1 MKLHRIFFL
10 CLLGVFV
17 VSWQLIPKIAQ
28 AQNSEEQLVEMHT
41 SLGTITLSLSNDTPL
56 HRDNFIKLV
65 QDKAYDSLLFHRVIE
80 SFMIQGGD
88 PESKTAKKGD
98 LLGEG
103 DLDYAVQSEFRP
115 NLFHKKGALA
125 TAREDNLDRSSSA
138 IDRVFLCST
147 RRKKE

>member
-65 QDKAYDSLLFHRVIE
+65 QDKAYDYFLQRTRSLILFQTKITQN
-80 SFMIQGGD
+80 I
-88 PESKTAKKGD
+88 KTN
-98 LLGEG
+98 
-103 DLDYAVQSEFRP
+103 Y
-115 NLFHKKGALA
+115 
-125 TAREDNLDRSSSA
+125 
-138 IDRVFLCST
+138 
-147 RRKKE
+147 